1 MRLEANAVIVRS
13 RGQREEQLVNHHV
26 GGATNREA
34 WNKLPTEVPEVGNYV
49 VYKNETQELDMCVEG
64 GMEHPWNVG
73 LVLSIQANNT
83 FRVHE
88 TGRPIATEKDRFS
101 IKNAYYLRYQVSKI
115 GVNGVVVTQ
124 DFYKTRNTIPSGAM
138 RVESVV
144 SFDELAWW
152 NTEEKVLTKTRKVLH
167 EVLKE
172 LSSMNQIKWV
182 GQFASAKRKSRGFYY
197 ILLCFV
203 CFFDTPKC

>member
-1 MRLEANAVIVRS
+1 MEANAVIVRS

-88 TGRPIATEKDRFS
+88 TGRPIAAEKDRFS
-101 IKNAYYLRYQVSKI
+101 IKNAYYLRYQVSKKD
-115 GVNGVVVTQ
+115 VNGVVVTQ
-124 DFYKTRNTIPSGAM
+124 DVYKTKSTTIPCGAM
-138 RVESVV
+138 RVESVI

-152 NTEEKVLTKTRKVLH
+152 NTEDKVLTKYRTVRYLI
-167 EVLKE
+167 
-172 LSSMNQIKWV
+172 MR
-182 GQFASAKRKSRGFYY
+182 F
-197 ILLCFV
+197 
-203 CFFDTPKC
+203 